1 VGKEATVTYLKGGS
15 QPVTRATEENH
26 ASPQG
31 MHRWGWVSPGA
42 SDRIACVL
50 TMWLQHAVA
59 TVVTAVLK
67 SGSNLLPGHVVLSHD
82 P

>member
-15 QPVTRATEENH
+15 QPVTQATEENH

-31 MHRWGWVSPGA
+31 MHCWGWVSPGA
-42 SDRIACVL
+42 PDYISCVL

-59 TVVTAVLK
+59 
-67 SGSNLLPGHVVLSHD
+67 
-82 P
+82 

>member
-31 MHRWGWVSPGA
+31 MHRGGCVSPGA
-42 SDRIACVL
+42 PNCIACVL
-50 TMWLQHAVA
+50 TM
-59 TVVTAVLK
+59 
-67 SGSNLLPGHVVLSHD
+67 
-82 P
+82 